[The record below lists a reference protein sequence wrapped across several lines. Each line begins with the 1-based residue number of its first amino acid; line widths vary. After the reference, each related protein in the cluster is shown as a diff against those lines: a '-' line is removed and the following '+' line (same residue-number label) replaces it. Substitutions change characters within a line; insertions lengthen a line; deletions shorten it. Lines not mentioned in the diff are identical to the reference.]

1 MVRDAQNVSVRTYA
15 FRCSTR
21 RVKRELFIA
30 YTTSRMHSSQMTIK
44 RLNKQKGLQDK
55 QKKIFFFSS
64 RLPTYTHYR
73 DQEMGGQEVKLNEK
87 KKNDV
92 QSLHT
97 QWGHRKDDFPCTNLG
112 VFSQTVTTSQQV
124 TASNTQETSRVD
136 VRFSPTLTAHGAR
149 HPYLDSTSSF
159 AGTPRRLSITTT
171 TAGACA
177 RACERAVCF
186 PGV

>member
-1 MVRDAQNVSVRTYA
+1 MLTLADVHTLPGSGDGRTGG
-15 FRCSTR
+15 
-21 RVKRELFIA
+21 E
-30 YTTSRMHSSQMTIK
+30 IK
-44 RLNKQKGLQDK
+44 
-55 QKKIFFFSS
+55 
-64 RLPTYTHYR
+64 
-73 DQEMGGQEVKLNEK
+73 QE

-159 AGTPRRLSITTT
+159 AGTPCCLSITTT

-177 RACERAVCF
+177 RACERFASLGFNLQTYGRERKCYTIDNETLACFETYCVVCARRQLATATEK
-186 PGV
+186 